1 MAMSADGSK
10 IAVGSWAGKVWLS
23 SDFGKSWTKKT
34 APGDAIAMSSDGSK
48 IVAGEERGNL
58 YTSSDGGATWTEDTS
73 VGETKRWSD
82 IAMSSDGSKVAA
94 IAHKDHIWMS
104 SNGGRT
110 WTQDVSVGETQ
121 WWQEIVMSSDGSK
134 LAAAVS
140 DGGYSGSIWT
150 SSDAGETWVKAE
162 SSSRKD
168 WQSITMSSDGSKLAA
183 CEGDGIYEGNLWGSA
198 DGGSTWLTLSLP
210 CIRLVRASSNFTT
223 LITDASLGSQNGIFV
238 IDVAGG
244 NTWKLSNTTSP
255 TWTSLAMS
263 PDASRVVAGTWHD
276 GGLWITPPPLI
287 PDSGT
292 TASVNFG
299 GDGATSVA
307 NMEGVRLAVGII
319 VSLLV
324 LVAS

>member
-121 WWQEIVMSSDGSK
+121 WWQEIV
-134 LAAAVS
+134 
-140 DGGYSGSIWT
+140 
-150 SSDAGETWVKAE
+150 
-162 SSSRKD
+162 
-168 WQSITMSSDGSKLAA
+168 MSSDGSKLAA